1 MRNVFSNICT
11 IQEVAPCGVA
21 EMATLATKERKT
33 SGPGEQAVTQHG
45 TGQAREEQNQTKK
58 SPTLPYVTDT
68 TVVTEKSF
76 ELHNSHRTLH

>member
-45 TGQAREEQNQTKK
+45 TGQGREEQNQTKK
-58 SPTLPYVTDT
+58 LLNVIFFVCLRKRDYSVYNKKKTA
-68 TVVTEKSF
+68 
-76 ELHNSHRTLH
+76 